1 MMIIGT
7 GVILL
12 VLTLA
17 LVGYR
22 NEAVAFRDW
31 EYVLNAEG
39 LKVYSETA
47 NQVLFERRMSEIS
60 LDDAALLNKQGDI
73 GGAIRHLRIG
83 AEVVGDCSDSLVQ
96 LLHNTGL
103 LSRHAAAIAPSSP
116 LLPPQFN
123 TRTLATLAGLHQ
135 LGHHLLITTR
145 DRLMFRLTILRCGV
159 RQASKLMLRATW
171 RLSGDLTNPK
181 RWRRMDDLRGDLGTL
196 TDESLQTLRVVLASL
211 AAVPR
216 AEVRSAPRTA
226 G

>member
-1 MMIIGT
+1 MMILGT
-7 GVILL
+7 GVVLL

-17 LVGYR
+17 LLGYR

-31 EYVLNAEG
+31 DYVLNTEG
-39 LKVYSETA
+39 LKIYSETA

-60 LDDAALLNKQGDI
+60 LDDAALSSKQGDM

-103 LSRHAAAIAPSSP
+103 LSRHAAAIAPIAP
-116 LLPPQFN
+116 LFPPRFN
-123 TRTLATLAGLHQ
+123 ARTLATLAGLHQ

-181 RWRRMDDLRGDLGTL
+181 RWRHMDDLRADLGTL

-211 AAVPR
+211 AAAPR
-216 AEVRSAPRTA
+216 AEVRPAPRTA